1 MLDALFISSI
11 KNNIVRYKTGRIWES
26 DMRKKTAIR
35 IGSSFLAT
43 ALALSAQSA
52 FAQDAFGDAA
62 EDGDSNVIVVTATKR
77 EQTLQEVPVAV
88 TVTDNVTIQR
98 AAITDLNSLQSV
110 VPSLQVRTRQ
120 NAVAT
125 NFFIRGFGNG
135 ANADGIE
142 PSVGVFIDGVY
153 RSRSGA
159 AISDLPN
166 IQRVEVLRGPQ
177 STLFGKN
184 ASAGVVSVVT
194 KEPEYE
200 LGGSAE
206 ISIGNF
212 DLIRGKAYINVPI
225 ADDMAAL
232 AVSGSFNKRDGYI
245 QNLFNGTDL
254 NNVNRWGI
262 QGDLLIEPADNVKL
276 RLKADY
282 DEIDEVCCMGLNIV
296 PGAGGAIIPLIGG
309 SLVPADPFSYTAFA
323 DVQPIQQIS
332 NVGVSLRADIDFNT
346 FGLTSISSYRKNES
360 FTSVDT
366 DFSSASVFGVSPSD
380 RTYKTFTQELRLT
393 SESDGFLDWMVG
405 GFYFHETID
414 IDSQVIFGPQ
424 GRAFFDTLL
433 AGVSPTLLSTVE
445 TAIGVPNGTFFANGT
460 GSFESFDQTNDS
472 FSLFGQLDVHITD
485 DLTLTGGVNYTYDK
499 KEVDIRSRLPLD
511 PFSNTDLTPLLTQAQ
526 PLPAFAGFL
535 QGLQAAFLPGLIAV
549 PNANETGRSS
559 DDKITWT
566 ARLAYEFSPEFNVY
580 ASVAT
585 GFKATSWSLS
595 RDTRPGTRFATPED
609 VLVYEIGAKAN
620 IGSVAINFAAFDQT
634 IKDFQSSVFTGTGF
648 AFLNAD
654 KQSVKG
660 FEVDATIR
668 PADPFVFTFAYT
680 YLDPLFDS
688 FPNFAADVD
697 LSGVRPAGIPSH
709 TISAS
714 ATYNHEFDNGWKGFL
729 RTDYQHESKVRIE
742 NNTGALSREVSE
754 LNMAAGLSF
763 GNGLSAQ
770 IWGRN
775 VLGDEYITGAFPV
788 AVQAG
793 TIGGYPNQPATYGGT
808 IRFEF

>member
-1 MLDALFISSI
+1 MRRKQAVRFCSSI
-11 KNNIVRYKTGRIWES
+11 STVAL
-26 DMRKKTAIR
+26 M
-35 IGSSFLAT
+35 LA
-43 ALALSAQSA
+43 AQPVLAQVAE
-52 FAQDAFGDAA
+52 GDAA
-62 EDGDSNVIVVTATKR
+62 DADDSNIIVVTATKR

-88 TVTDNVTIQR
+88 TVTDALTIER
-98 AAITDLNSLQSV
+98 AGITDLTSLQSV

-194 KEPEYE
+194 KEPEYQF
-200 LGGSAE
+200 GGSAE
-206 ISIGNF
+206 ISYGNF
-212 DLIRGKAYINVPI
+212 DLIRGKAYVNVPI
-225 ADDMAAL
+225 ADDLAAL
-232 AVSGSFNKRDGYI
+232 AISGSFNQRDGYI
-245 QNLFNGTDL
+245 RNLFNDTDL
-254 NNVNRWGI
+254 NNVDRWAI

-282 DEIDEVCCMGLNIV
+282 DEIDEVCCMGLNIE
-296 PGAGGAIIPLIGG
+296 PGVGGLLIPAIGG
-309 SLVPADPFSYTAFA
+309 SIVPADPFSYTAFA
-323 DVQPIQQIS
+323 DVQPGQEIS
-332 NVGVSLRADIDFNT
+332 NLGISLKADVDFDT
-346 FGLTSISSYRKNES
+346 FALTSITSYRRNES

-366 DFSSASVFGVSPSD
+366 DFSSAAVFGVSPSD
-380 RTYKTFTQELRLT
+380 REYKTFTQELRLT
-393 SESDGFLDWMVG
+393 SNTDGFLDWMIG

-414 IDSQVIFGPQ
+414 IESQVIFGPD

-433 AGVSPTLLSTVE
+433 AGVSPTILSDVE
-445 TAIGVPNGTFFANGT
+445 TALALPVGTFFANGT
-460 GSFESFDQTNDS
+460 GSFESFDQSNDS
-472 FSLFGQLDVHITD
+472 FSIFGQLDFNITD
-485 DLTLTGGVNYTYDK
+485 ELTVTAGANYTYDK
-499 KEVDIRSRLPLD
+499 KRVELMSRLPLD
-511 PFSNTDLTPLLTQAQ
+511 PFSNTDLSPLFAQPQ

-535 QGLQAAFLPGLIAV
+535 QGLQAAFLPGLIAI

-566 ARLAYEFSPEFNVY
+566 ARVAYEITPEFNVY

-609 VLVYEIGAKAN
+609 VIVYEVGAKADL
-620 IGSVAINFAAFDQT
+620 GSLVVNFAAFDQT
-634 IKDFQSSVFTGTGF
+634 IEDFQSTVFTGTGF

-654 KQSVKG
+654 EQSVKG
-660 FEVDATIR
+660 FELDATIR

-688 FPNFAADVD
+688 FPNFAAGVD
-697 LSGVRPAGIPSH
+697 LSGTRPAGIPSH

-714 ATYNHEFDNGWKGFL
+714 ATYNHEFANGWKGFL
-729 RTDYQHESKVRIE
+729 RTDYQHESRVRVE
-742 NNTGALSREVSE
+742 NNTGAISRTVNEV
-754 LNMAAGLSF
+754 NVAAGLEF
-763 GNGLSAQ
+763 GNGLSVNF
-770 IWGRN
+770 WGRN
-775 VLGDEYITGAFPV
+775 IFDDEYITGAFPV
-788 AVQAG
+788 AVQDG
-793 TIGGYPNQPATYGGT
+793 TIAGYPNQPATYGGT